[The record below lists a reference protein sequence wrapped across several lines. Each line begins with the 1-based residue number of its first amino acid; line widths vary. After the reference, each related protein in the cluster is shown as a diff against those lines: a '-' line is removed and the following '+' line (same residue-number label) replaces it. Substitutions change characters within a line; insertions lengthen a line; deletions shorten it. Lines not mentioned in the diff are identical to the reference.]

1 MKQIFAL
8 AVLVMTLAAP
18 SLAEAGC
25 GSGGCGRTRCHR
37 PGHRIVKLVAKPFH
51 RCCR

>member
-8 AVLVMTLAAP
+8 TVLVMTLSAP

-25 GSGGCGRTRCHR
+25 GGGCGRTRCHR
-37 PGHRIVKLVAKPFH
+37 PVHRIVKLVAKPFH